1 MWADSAQNL
10 RPGLNAGRKDPTHP
24 PRRPLGWAAG
34 KVFRFWSTVGDVTL
48 RYRGALPAVSER
60 WIRFYE
66 NRIGSG
72 WESPPWDQ
80 PKPVWVNSASF
91 FLCRGWVGDGS
102 PNNEV
107 FWRRKKFSGRLQ
119 KKQWI
124 VVERV
129 SETGAPGLGMCVMVA
144 SQDGPLASRFSRAES
159 GEDNII
165 NVKAGLGNANT
176 LEVSNTCTP
185 FSDGDGEPSIVSFLE
200 FLRWIMD

>member
-144 SQDGPLASRFSRAES
+144 SQDGPLASRDRERRAGRTTSSTSKRDWVMLILWRLATLVRPFQTEMGSRQ
-159 GEDNII
+159 
-165 NVKAGLGNANT
+165 L
-176 LEVSNTCTP
+176 CH
-185 FSDGDGEPSIVSFLE
+185 FWSFCGG
-200 FLRWIMD
+200 